1 MLIVHNLNQKQ
12 PKKNHKH
19 KKNPTQKSR
28 EKIHNVQT
36 KKKTEKIHPNTNKKK
51 NPESQH
57 LHKRPFSS

>member
-28 EKIHNVQT
+28 EKNSQRPNKKFTQT
-36 KKKTEKIHPNTNKKK
+36 TAKKKP
-51 NPESQH
+51 PESQH